1 MKTRYSGKSFK
12 DSSTMKKS
20 KLSLLEKRKIKREKK
35 KKRQIYKMI
44 DEHGEEEDEKT
55 KRDLEI
61 LKEYHKKETKS
72 VKKIF
77 ITLFLLGALIYI
89 VKFLIGFFK

>member
-1 MKTRYSGKSFK
+1 MSQRYSGKSRK

-35 KKRQIYKMI
+35 KKRQIYKM
-44 DEHGEEEDEKT
+44 EEEDKKAE
-55 KRDLEI
+55 RDLEI
-61 LKEYHKKETKS
+61 LKKYNKKETKS

-77 ITLFLLGALIYI
+77 ITLFLIFALVYI
-89 VKFLIGFFK
+89 VKLLMGFF

>member
-1 MKTRYSGKSFK
+1 
-12 DSSTMKKS
+12 
-20 KLSLLEKRKIKREKK
+20 
-35 KKRQIYKMI
+35 MI

-61 LKEYHKKETKS
+61 LKKYHEKETKG

-77 ITLFLLGALIYI
+77 IALFLLGVLIYI
-89 VKFLIGFFK
+89 VKLLMGYFL

>member
-1 MKTRYSGKSFK
+1 
-12 DSSTMKKS
+12 
-20 KLSLLEKRKIKREKK
+20 
-35 KKRQIYKMI
+35 MI

-61 LKEYHKKETKS
+61 LKEYHKKDTKS

-77 ITLFLLGALIYI
+77 IALFFLGALFYI
-89 VKFLIGFFK
+89 VKFLMGYFS

>member
-1 MKTRYSGKSFK
+1 MSQRYSGKSRK

-35 KKRQIYKMI
+35 KKRQIYKM
-44 DEHGEEEDEKT
+44 EEEDKKAE
-55 KRDLEI
+55 RDLEI
-61 LKEYHKKETKS
+61 LKKYHKKETKS

-89 VKFLIGFFK
+89 VKFLMGFF

>member
-1 MKTRYSGKSFK
+1 
-12 DSSTMKKS
+12 
-20 KLSLLEKRKIKREKK
+20 
-35 KKRQIYKMI
+35 MI

-61 LKEYHKKETKS
+61 WKKYHEKDTKS

-77 ITLFLLGALIYI
+77 ITLFLIFALVYI
-89 VKFLIGFFK
+89 VKLLMGYFS

>member
-1 MKTRYSGKSFK
+1 MSQRYSGKSRK

-35 KKRQIYKMI
+35 KKRQIYKM
-44 DEHGEEEDEKT
+44 EEEDKKT
-55 KRDLEI
+55 ERDLEI
-61 LKEYHKKETKS
+61 LKNYHKKETKS

-77 ITLFLLGALIYI
+77 ITLFLIFALVYI
-89 VKFLIGFFK
+89 AKLLMGFF